1 MESTTERRNRL
12 ARERRAARSVEQR
25 AQDNEVRRARRS
37 AFLTNEERQ
46 TVASRPRI
54 ELA

>member
-1 MESTTERRNRL
+1 MKYVVQGEAL
-12 ARERRAARSVEQR
+12 
-25 AQDNEVRRARRS
+25 
-37 AFLTNEERQ
+37 FLTNEERQ